1 MNIQASKM
9 LHLGPWASPAAS
21 APAGPPGASP
31 TAIAFQLAATLE
43 AYEQDAFR
51 LEDAGPDQALWAE
64 VDAEMDRIR
73 SFCAAFPS
81 LDRASTTLFVLHEKW
96 LQALRLAAA
105 GSSPEAK
112 HHLAEL
118 RGAHA
123 QSVSRLRGQC
133 LQRLTRRVPHP
144 PR

>member
-9 LHLGPWASPAAS
+9 LHLGPWASPAARA
-21 APAGPPGASP
+21 APSPPGASP
-31 TAIAFQLAATLE
+31 TAIAFVLAATLE
-43 AYEQDAFR
+43 AYEQDALR
-51 LEDAGPDQALWAE
+51 LENSGTDRALWAE
-64 VDAEMDRIR
+64 VDGQMERIR
-73 SFCAAFPS
+73 SCCAAFPS

-105 GSSPEAK
+105 GNSPEAK
-112 HHLAEL
+112 QHLAEL